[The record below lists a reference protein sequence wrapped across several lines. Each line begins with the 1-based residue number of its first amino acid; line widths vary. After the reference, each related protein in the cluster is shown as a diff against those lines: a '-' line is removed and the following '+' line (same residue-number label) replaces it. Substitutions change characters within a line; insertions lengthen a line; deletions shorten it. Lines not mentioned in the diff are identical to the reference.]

1 MCPHDAQ
8 VTLAAADLRDP
19 AVSAAI
25 AGMLATF
32 HARMVRSAPAAAVR
46 PPLRPIKAVLLRSER
61 ITSTAF

>member
-32 HARMVRSAPAAAVR
+32 HARMVRSAPAAVR